1 MRLHEWGTRQFS
13 YLWHNVGV
21 TNRAPDRT
29 GFIVTGGPNE
39 CGDQAVTERI
49 FTDGE
54 GETAEV
60 I

>member
-1 MRLHEWGTRQFS
+1 MGHAAIS
-13 YLWHNVGV
+13 YLWHNVGMM
-21 TNRAPDRT
+21 NRAPDRT

-49 FTDGE
+49 FTEGE